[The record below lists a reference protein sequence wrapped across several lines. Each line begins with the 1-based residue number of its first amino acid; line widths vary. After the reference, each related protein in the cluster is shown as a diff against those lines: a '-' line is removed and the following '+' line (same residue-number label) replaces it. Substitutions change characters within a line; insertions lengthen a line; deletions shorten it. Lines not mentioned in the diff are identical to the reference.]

1 MASPLSRR
9 RVLTGLAAAGLAP
22 AALARRAAAAPAT
35 LKIAQWAHFVPEF
48 DTWFDKKFTR
58 EWGEKN
64 GVQVIVDHYSLGEL
78 RARALTE
85 VAARHGHDLFGF
97 FDGAPSF
104 EDHVHPLNDVVTE
117 CERRFGKL
125 VPIAHR
131 STFNP
136 RTQRYFAFSDAWAP
150 DPIHY
155 RTDWWGEAGVRPDTW
170 DLVREGARRIKEKH
184 GVIAG
189 FGLAPE
195 PDSNMVLR
203 GLLWAFGAAEQDEA
217 GRVTLDSRGT
227 VEAIKLMTA
236 IYRESMNGDVFMWDP
251 SSNNRAFVWGRASI
265 IQNAISAMRTAEKQ
279 HPDLA
284 RRAALAPTPA
294 GPGARLAAP
303 HLLHSYVIW
312 KFAEKPDLARRFL
325 IDLVASH
332 ESAFAASEAYNLP
345 SFSRAV
351 PDLAKKLASDRDAGA
366 RYALLADA
374 ATWTVNPGHPGY
386 LSAAIEEAAQRS
398 ILPRMF
404 ARAARGEVSPE
415 DAARQADAEM
425 KKIFARWAR

>member
-22 AALARRAAAAPAT
+22 VARARPARAVPVT
-35 LKIAQWAHFVPEF
+35 LKIAQWSHFVPEF
-48 DTWFDKKFTR
+48 DAWFDKKFTR

-64 GVQVIVDHYSLGEL
+64 GVQVIVDHYSLSEL
-78 RARALTE
+78 RARAQTE
-85 VAARHGHDLFGF
+85 VAARHGHDLFAF
-97 FDGAPSF
+97 YDGAPSF
-104 EDHVHPLNDVVTE
+104 EEHVLPLNDVVAD

-125 VPIAHR
+125 APIVHR

-155 RTDWWGEAGVRPDTW
+155 RTDWWGEAGVRPESW

-184 GVIAG
+184 GMIAG

-203 GLLWAFGAAEQDEA
+203 GLLWSFGAAEQDEA
-217 GRVTLDSRGT
+217 GRVTLDSGGT

-279 HPDLA
+279 NPDLA
-284 RRAALAPTPA
+284 RRAALGAPPA
-294 GPGARLAAP
+294 GPATRLAAP
-303 HLLHSYVIW
+303 HFLHSYVIW
-312 KFAEKPDLARRFL
+312 KFAESAELARRFL
-325 IDLVASH
+325 VDLVAGY
-332 ESAFAASEAYNLP
+332 EAAFAASEAYNLP

-351 PDLAKKLASDRDAGA
+351 PDLARRLASDRDAGG

-374 ATWTVNPGHPGY
+374 GTWTVNPGHPGY
-386 LSAAIEEAAQRS
+386 LTAPIEEVTQRS

-404 ARAARGEVSPE
+404 ARAARGEASPE

-425 KKIFARWAR
+425 KRIFARWAR